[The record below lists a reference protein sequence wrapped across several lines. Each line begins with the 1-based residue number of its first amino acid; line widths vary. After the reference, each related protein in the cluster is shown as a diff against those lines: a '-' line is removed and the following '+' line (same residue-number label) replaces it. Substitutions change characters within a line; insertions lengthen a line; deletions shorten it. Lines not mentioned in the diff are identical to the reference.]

1 MINVDKA
8 FATGVTD
15 IAYNIQ
21 DPEEEWRIFRKL
33 ANQAAVTS
41 TLPVSGGAAAVE
53 NSLYSRFRVLTG
65 VAMAEAAMAR
75 KYPYVQ
81 AALSA
86 MEVTSAVLEDEARA
100 AYDLCDNALFLE
112 LQKYIISF
120 KDMMYTL
127 AYRLPGL
134 ITVDFSGGVHPLV
147 AAYVIYGDAK
157 RHRDLEPRNIIDANG
172 RFGPLVRG
180 VAPT

>member
-1 MINVDKA
+1 MSLKHLLLVAI
-8 FATGVTD
+8 G

-86 MEVTSAVLEDEARA
+86 MEVTSAVL
-100 AYDLCDNALFLE
+100 
-112 LQKYIISF
+112 
-120 KDMMYTL
+120 
-127 AYRLPGL
+127 GL
-134 ITVDFSGGVHPLV
+134 GLG
-147 AAYVIYGDAK
+147 
-157 RHRDLEPRNIIDANG
+157 RHMIFATTHC
-172 RFGPLVRG
+172 F
-180 VAPT
+180 